1 MTLLT
6 LLTSQFESLTVTP
19 TVLLFRFIFSDA
31 NIYPPLGNS
40 DHVIVAVSIDFL
52 SNSKGYVSFHRIAYE
67 YYHTD
72 WDSLRDYL
80 RGFPC
85 PCFCCCYWI
94 LLVGIDFIRL
104 ELLIISV
111 IVNISSSL
119 THFHG
124 FQLLVLPELIEIA
137 IFVCTNNTFCE
148 SKVKFRQ
155 QVIVAKAFL

>member
-1 MTLLT
+1 MNPWLWLPQFCSLDLFFRTLIFTLHWEILIMLLSQFQLT
-6 LLTSQFESLTVTP
+6 LCRTQ
-19 TVLLFRFIFSDA
+19 
-31 NIYPPLGNS
+31 
-40 DHVIVAVSIDFL
+40 
-52 SNSKGYVSFHRIAYE
+52 KGYVSFHRIAYE

>member
-6 LLTSQFESLTVTP
+6 WLTSRFESLTVTP

-40 DHVIVAVSIDFL
+40 DHVVVSVSIDFL
-52 SNSKGYVSFHRIAYE
+52 SNSKGYVSFHHIAYE

-80 RGFPC
+80 RGFPW

-111 IVNISSSL
+111 IVNINSSL

-137 IFVCTNNTFCE
+137 IFVRTNNKFCE